1 MLSYLYPLS
10 RVPRVLDEVT
20 TIRPR
25 TEIEPR
31 RLGLDPAAVDSV
43 WEAVRNLYASGTHP
57 AIALCVRHRGAV
69 VLDRAIGY
77 ARGNSPD
84 DPPDAPKTLVTP
96 DTPFC
101 LLSAS
106 KPVTAMVIHL
116 LDERN
121 LLRLD
126 DPVAE
131 YIPEFARH
139 GKETIS
145 LRHILAHRAGVPN
158 PPEETMDPDLLEQ
171 PEKIVA
177 LLCDQKPLWRPGTRL
192 AYHAVTTGFL
202 LGEVVRRV
210 TGQDIRTFL
219 RENVLA
225 PLGFRWM
232 NYGVARED
240 IGQVAVNA
248 FTGTLPVPPIS
259 TIFQRALGLP
269 IKRIVE
275 LSNDPRFLRS
285 VFPSANVVSTA
296 NEASLFFELLRRDG
310 EMNGVRIF
318 ERRTVQRATAE
329 QSYLEPDFTLVL
341 PFRYSLGFMLG
352 ADWFSLYGP
361 FTGRA
366 FGHIGFTNVICW
378 ADPDRDVSAALLTSG
393 KPLIYPQIYYI
404 FESTTSS
411 RCCAGSATRSHAP
424 VATAT
429 AEPATT
435 RRDRTFTESSPFGCD
450 WGRRAR

>member
-1 MLSYLYPLS
+1 MLSSIYPLS
-10 RVPRVLDEVT
+10 RVPRSLDEVT
-20 TIRPR
+20 TVRPR

-31 RLGLDPAAVDSV
+31 HLGLTRAAVDGI
-43 WEAVRNLYASGTHP
+43 WDAVRSLYASGTHP
-57 AIALCVRHRGAV
+57 AMALCVRYRGQV

-84 DPPDAPKTLVTP
+84 DPPDAPKTLATP

-101 LLSAS
+101 LLSGS

-126 DPVAE
+126 DPIAE

-139 GKETIS
+139 GKEAIT

-158 PPEETMDPDLLEQ
+158 PPTSTMDPDLLDT
-171 PEKIVA
+171 PEVVVE
-177 LLCDQKPLWRPGTRL
+177 LLCDQKPIWRPGTRL

-202 LGEVVRRV
+202 LAEVVRRV
-210 TGQDIRTFL
+210 TGQDIRTYL

-232 NYGVARED
+232 NYGVARENV
-240 IGQVAVNA
+240 GLVAVNA
-248 FTGTLPVPPIS
+248 MTGPPPLPPIS
-259 TIFQRALGLP
+259 TLFQRALGLP
-269 IKRIVE
+269 VE
-275 LSNDPRFLRS
+275 RVVEVSNDPRFLRS
-285 VFPSANVVSTA
+285 IFPSGNVVATA
-296 NEASLFFELLRRDG
+296 DEASRFFELLRRGGELDG
-310 EMNGVRIF
+310 VHVF
-318 ERRTVQRATAE
+318 EPRTVRRAVAE

-352 ADWFSLYGP
+352 AEWFSLYGP
-361 FTGRA
+361 YTHHA

-378 ADPDRDVSAALLTSG
+378 ADPARDVAAALLTSG
-393 KPLIYPQIYYI
+393 KPLIYPQIYYL
-404 FESTTSS
+404 FEML
-411 RCCAGSATRSHAP
+411 RRVGNAFPAH
-424 VATAT
+424 
-429 AEPATT
+429 EPAL
-435 RRDRTFTESSPFGCD
+435 
-450 WGRRAR
+450 AREP